1 MSNVAIEM
9 DSAANRKPSK
19 KRAIGHIDGVVAAM
33 MALAIAEQPRPVTID
48 VAALIA

>member
-19 KRAIGHIDGVVAAM
+19 KRAIGHIDGVVAAL
-33 MALAIAEQPRPVTID
+33 MALAIAEQPQPIID
-48 VAALIA
+48 VNALIA